1 MNEVRIHFYTFQVEC
16 GKYIIE
22 NDIYFLTKLF
32 VNQNSYIKNNK
43 HTYILDIQIVIELCN
58 KYILQWNYA

>member
-1 MNEVRIHFYTFQVEC
+1 MNEVRIRFYIFQVEC

-22 NDIYFLTKLF
+22 IDIR
-32 VNQNSYIKNNK
+32 
-43 HTYILDIQIVIELCN
+43 IVIELCN